1 MPGARGNHAK
11 AIEARLGIA
20 ADRLTVR
27 ANGSRG
33 LQGMLY
39 IDREGLKW
47 RPSRRS
53 STCDVAWDDF
63 IRRMERGE

>member
-1 MPGARGNHAK
+1 MPDGRGNQAK
-11 AIEARLGIA
+11 AIEARLGIPA
-20 ADRLTVR
+20 ERLTVWV
-27 ANGSRG
+27 NGSGG
-33 LQGMLY
+33 LQGTLY